1 MRNLIKIV
9 KLLNKNII
17 IVTLVGTFS
26 VIEVSIAIFEEVEND
41 IRLNKIDNRNYYN
54 NFNNAYNICKR
65 QKIDA

>member
-54 NFNNAYNICKR
+54 NFNNAYNI
-65 QKIDA
+65 